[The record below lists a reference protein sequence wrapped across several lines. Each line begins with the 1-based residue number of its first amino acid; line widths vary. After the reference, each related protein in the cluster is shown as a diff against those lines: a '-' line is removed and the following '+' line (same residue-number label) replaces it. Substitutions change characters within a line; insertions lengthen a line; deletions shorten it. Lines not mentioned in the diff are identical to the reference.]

1 MGFIDTPMKPRK
13 RRTLLIM
20 NPTGGIKLLTQIPAT
35 STRVENAAS
44 SEAEERLVVCT
55 KCDHWG

>member
-1 MGFIDTPMKPRK
+1 MGFIDTPIKPKKRK
-13 RRTLLIM
+13 TLLIM

-35 STRVENAAS
+35 STRVENVAS
-44 SEAEERLVVCT
+44 SEVAERLVVRT